1 MGRVAD
7 AAPQLFR
14 GSAASQGGA
23 PKVRTKVTQ
32 ALPSGHGRFA
42 GLAREGHVFLRR
54 IFGRVFKRL
63 ICVRSDFT
71 CRNSL
76 DFALGHRLCG
86 LSGAPSREAL
96 PPLRGRDQSR
106 DPPATSED
114 TIAVGSVAVVLSL
127 PMGGSETSR
136 AGPGSAGS
144 ARRSRFRISLG
155 RSGLRECAHILLAI
169 GPHAREER
177 TSTRPY
183 VRAQMAGRGRAD
195 RANRTRFTGLLLSS
209 PMGTEATPLPLGT
222 GHKPWA
228 KAPGAPG
235 SDTTSM
241 VPLVVGFQ
249 ESTGFLLEGAGRL
262 DRFPSDGLR

>member
-1 MGRVAD
+1 MPR
-7 AAPQLFR
+7 PSSL
-14 GSAASQGGA
+14 GGARRPREDA

-32 ALPSGHGRFA
+32 VLPSGHGRFA

-54 IFGRVFKRL
+54 IFGRVFKGL

-127 PMGGSETSR
+127 HMGGSETSR

-195 RANRTRFTGLLLSS
+195 GANRTRFTGLLLSS

-222 GHKPWA
+222 GHEPWA

-235 SDTTSM
+235 SDTTSV

>member
-1 MGRVAD
+1 M
-7 AAPQLFR
+7 
-14 GSAASQGGA
+14 
-23 PKVRTKVTQ
+23 RTKVTQ

-42 GLAREGHVFLRR
+42 GLAREGAVFLRR
-54 IFGRVFKRL
+54 TLSWFFKRL

-76 DFALGHRLCG
+76 AFALGHRLCG
-86 LSGAPSREAL
+86 LSDAPPRAAL
-96 PPLRGRDQSR
+96 RPLRGRDQSR

-114 TIAVGSVAVVLSL
+114 TVAVGSMAVVLSL
-127 PMGGSETSR
+127 LMGGSKTSR

-144 ARRSRFRISLG
+144 ACRSRFRISLG

-169 GPHAREER
+169 GPYAREER

-183 VRAQMAGRGRAD
+183 VRTQMAGRGRAD
-195 RANRTRFTGLLLSS
+195 RANRTRFTALLLPS
-209 PMGTEATPLPLGT
+209 PMGTEATPLPLGA
-222 GHKPWA
+222 GHEPWA

-235 SDTTSM
+235 TDTTSV

-249 ESTGFLLEGAGRL
+249 KSTGFLLEGAGRL
-262 DRFPSDGLR
+262 GRFPSDGLG